1 MTRFLRFS
9 QQWWLS
15 IATASLFF
23 AAAAL
28 FVAHVVAGREGASL
42 FLWVMAAVLIGD
54 LLLALLFEAIAP
66 TRVVIGPGDRS
77 GRNDLLHEPAVAVDG
92 FEASP
97 LGRVRIRG
105 ELWLA
110 RHVSV
115 EVVGPR
121 KGERVRVVAREGLI
135 LLVSREAGFPA
146 SRSRVPFA
154 RVADVSE
161 RS

>member
-15 IATASLFF
+15 LATASLFF
-23 AAAAL
+23 AAGAL
-28 FVAHVVAGREGASL
+28 FVAHVLAGREGASL

-66 TRVVIGPGDRS
+66 TRVVVGPGDRS
-77 GRNDLLHEPAVAVDG
+77 ARDDLLHEPAVTVDG
-92 FEASP
+92 FEASE

-105 ELWLA
+105 EVWLA
-110 RHVSV
+110 RHVTS
-115 EVVGPR
+115 EQIRPR

-135 LLVSREAGFPA
+135 LLVSRDAAFHAVTAETAFA
-146 SRSRVPFA
+146 TLADAAKRS
-154 RVADVSE
+154 
-161 RS
+161 